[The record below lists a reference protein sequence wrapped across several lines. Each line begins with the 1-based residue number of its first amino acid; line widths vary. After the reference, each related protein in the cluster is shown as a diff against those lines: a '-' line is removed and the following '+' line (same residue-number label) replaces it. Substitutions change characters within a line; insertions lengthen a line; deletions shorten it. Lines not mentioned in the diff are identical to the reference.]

1 MMILDQP
8 LAGASKMNSRR
19 VIFAV
24 GGLFLAGAFG
34 GGVAAQ
40 SVAPIPAAVPA
51 AVPASPAPV
60 AVPPATPA
68 KPSVAQENP
77 NATKTAKKH
86 KVFTD
91 DDVFA
96 LRAKGGLAND
106 DDAGSA
112 MIYGAI
118 GACDADCEQEIKAK
132 LEITPEQ
139 EGEWKLQ
146 LTAARREIGE
156 DRPWRELYAKGQ
168 QTMRTVCALRVQI
181 ENASAPSGNDYQS
194 RLERAKQQKMFEDEA
209 TAMGQ
214 QMSNSIAAMNQHIVQ
229 FSAREPVRAT
239 MMAAIG
245 ERLFNSCPDGGGK

>member
-1 MMILDQP
+1 MILDHAAAHTRT
-8 LAGASKMNSRR
+8 LNSWHA
-19 VIFAV
+19 IFAMA
-24 GGLFLAGAFG
+24 GFLLAGAFG
-34 GGVAAQ
+34 SGAAAQ
-40 SVAPIPAAVPA
+40 TMAPTPAAAVNPANAAAPI
-51 AVPASPAPV
+51 
-60 AVPPATPA
+60 AVPPAMSSKQPA
-68 KPSVAQENP
+68 AQDNS
-77 NATKTAKKH
+77 NATKTSKKR

-91 DDVFA
+91 DDVYA

-118 GACDADCEQEIKAK
+118 GACDADCE
-132 LEITPEQ
+132 LEVKQKMGITPAQ

-156 DRPWRELYAKGQ
+156 DSRWRELYAKSQ

-181 ENASAPSGNDYQS
+181 ENASVPSGNDYQS
-194 RLERAKQQKMFEDEA
+194 RLERAKQQKMFEDEEV
-209 TAMGQ
+209 AMGQ
-214 QMSNSIAAMNQHIVQ
+214 QMANGIAAMNQHIVQ

-245 ERLFNSCPDGGGK
+245 ERLFNNCPDGAGR

>member
-8 LAGASKMNSRR
+8 LAGVGRVNSWRA
-19 VIFAV
+19 IFAIA
-24 GGLFLAGAFG
+24 GFFLAGAFG
-34 GGVAAQ
+34 SGVAAQ
-40 SVAPIPAAVPA
+40 SVAPI
-51 AVPASPAPV
+51 
-60 AVPPATPA
+60 AVPPAKA
-68 KPSVAQENP
+68 DAAQENP
-77 NATKTAKKH
+77 NATKTTKKH

-118 GACDADCEQEIKAK
+118 GACDANCEREIKEK

-156 DRPWRELYAKGQ
+156 DRVWREIYAKGQ

-181 ENASAPSGNDYQS
+181 ENASAPSGSDYQS

-229 FSAREPVRAT
+229 FSAREPVRAA
-239 MMAAIG
+239 MMTAIG
-245 ERLFNSCPDGGGK
+245 ERLFNDCADGGGK